1 MRRPR
6 IPASPGAPGKGT
18 LHRAPRASGFTLVE
32 ILMVVTIIA
41 FIAGALVIAARNV
54 MMRAKRHATLALI
67 QKLSTA
73 CAEFRQDFGYC
84 PPDDWP
90 ISTDQECNT
99 QDRTIRATDN
109 PSGVSLRANAN
120 MVLRLRYLYPMGQK
134 QYLGEKD
141 LKESEMGGGL
151 TRSYVSA
158 NMTLPVAL
166 RSAATRFELAYPD
179 QRYPNRGLVVVDA
192 WERPLYYNSNTPDPT
207 RPTQVD
213 VRWSVAGVTATSVP
227 IRNAKGV
234 DIFSGGEDGRTAP
247 NNSIDDDQNGSV
259 DEAAETNFIGEAADD
274 INNWASH

>member
-1 MRRPR
+1 
-6 IPASPGAPGKGT
+6 
-18 LHRAPRASGFTLVE
+18 
-32 ILMVVTIIA
+32 MVVTIIA
-41 FIAGALVIAARNV
+41 FIAGTLVIAARNV

-90 ISTDQECNT
+90 INPDNNSEVITES
-99 QDRTIRATDN
+99 RTIRATDN
-109 PSGVSLRANAN
+109 PSGISLSANAN
-120 MVLRLRYLYPMGQK
+120 MVLRLRYLYPQGQK

-141 LKESEMGGGL
+141 LKESELGGGF
-151 TRSYVSA
+151 TRSYVNA
-158 NMTLPVAL
+158 N
-166 RSAATRFELAYPD
+166 RNYEATRFELAYPD
-179 QRYPNRGLVVVDA
+179 QRYPNKGLVVVDA
-192 WERPLYYNSNTPDPT
+192 WERPLYYNCNTPDPT
-207 RPTQVD
+207 RPTAVD
-213 VRWSVAGVTATSVP
+213 RRWDVAGVYRTSVP